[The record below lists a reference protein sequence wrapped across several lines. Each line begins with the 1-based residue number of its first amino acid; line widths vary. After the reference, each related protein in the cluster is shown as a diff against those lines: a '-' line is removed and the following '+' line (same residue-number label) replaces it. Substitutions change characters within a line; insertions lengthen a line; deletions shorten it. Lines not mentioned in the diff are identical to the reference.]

1 MYLEDGKCAHC
12 GKIIAQSTKFAPH
25 NTELN
30 SYAIHTYR
38 PYFCTSEH
46 IDDAVNS
53 HLAKDRDYTRE
64 IARSKEKEADEQ
76 KRFDNYERTLRKECD
91 DTRKDNDAEVAK
103 HIDFWKEA
111 RNDPAKQNDKSQA
124 WYSDQISDWV
134 GIGLTKNTN
143 AELIRDGLWQKAHLD
158 HLVTNNK
165 IIKDRETFQQQH
177 ANKAKAHLFVAY
189 QIARNDWENANAP
202 PPPPTIADDIKF
214 EHTLC
219 LAASGGGKTTLMY
232 HEIIENLKRPEPAA
246 MVIIDPKGTVV
257 QELSR
262 LACFDPVTGR
272 HKDRLIIIDPSDYK
286 GPPAFNV
293 FKPANE
299 ERYNRY
305 DSATREFLETQIIE
319 LLAYTFSSR
328 KQPLTGKQAPCFENV
343 CRLILRL
350 PNPDLSLLLD
360 VLNDQQS
367 ERKQSFEQCKIEWR
381 EAIYRMPAFSTRFFK
396 EQYYTNYTSSRDEI
410 ATRLY
415 GTVGNPAIQ
424 KVFGASHNKFDM
436 FDALQTGKL
445 VVVNV
450 PLAFLGD
457 QGTEL
462 FGRYMIAAT
471 LAAALER
478 VTIPK
483 HQRKSAFLYIDEF
496 QLFADDDKTTKLL
509 GLAREFS
516 VGVTMFTHILD
527 HFSIVMRAAVLTNT
541 RTKYAARLKN
551 DAATMA
557 RAMGDCDPALLSVS
571 PTDTHVQLAWYV
583 DGKMDVPVIMQYPR
597 GAITKEPKMDNERHN
612 LLLERNR
619 QRVSSPTQSRPQS
632 KAPPAMASQPDQ
644 YHTNPAP
651 PQSQPRTAPAAP
663 SPTTPPMPNDTT
675 KLRDRTGALDWELT
689 INPRIAEAGGE
700 IPLVVHRTGQPVK
713 INVKIPPLTRDNT
726 VFRLAGLGYFRQ
738 DKTRGDLYL
747 TIKVPAYPE
756 QNTDWADKW

>member
-1 MYLEDGKCAHC
+1 MYLEDGKCAQC
-12 GKIIAQSTKFAPH
+12 GKNIDQSAKFAPH
-25 NTELN
+25 NVEITR
-30 SYAIHTYR
+30 YAINKHR
-38 PYFCTSEH
+38 PYFCSPDCIQKAFDSFFNEEELFKGTT
-46 IDDAVNS
+46 
-53 HLAKDRDYTRE
+53 LKRDW
-64 IARSKEKEADEQ
+64 
-76 KRFDNYERTLRKECD
+76 DNLQRNLD
-91 DTRKDNDAEVAK
+91 WSMN
-103 HIDFWKEA
+103 HWKEWLDDQGKKLDEEHKA
-111 RNDPAKQNDKSQA
+111 FKRALDKLPENQGRMPGYTTLEYDRRLKDHENSTEDKKRQLNHSYA
-124 WYSDQISDWV
+124 
-134 GIGLTKNTN
+134 N
-143 AELIRDGLWQKAHLD
+143 HLE
-158 HLVTNNK
+158 
-165 IIKDRETFQQQH
+165 RET
-177 ANKAKAHLFVAY
+177 
-189 QIARNDWENANAP
+189 NDWYEKISKIGPPYAKLREKGVQEARATFFLVFHNSRSDYEAANAP
-202 PPPPTIADDIKF
+202 PPPPTITDDIKF

-232 HEIIENLKRPEPAA
+232 HEIIENLNRPEPAA

-262 LACFDPVTGR
+262 LACFDPVNGR
-272 HKDRLIIIDPSDYK
+272 HKDRLIIIDPSDYE

-305 DSATREFLETQIIE
+305 DGATREFLETQIIE

-367 ERKQSFEQCKIEWR
+367 ERKQSFEQCKNEWK
-381 EAIYRMPAFSTRFFK
+381 EAINRMPAFSARFFK

-462 FGRYMIAAT
+462 FGRYMIAGT

-483 HQRKSAFLYIDEF
+483 DQRKAAFLYIDEF
-496 QLFADDDKTTKLL
+496 QKFADDDKTTKLL

-527 HFSIVMRAAVLTNT
+527 HFSIVMRAAVITNT

-551 DAATMA
+551 DATTMA
-557 RAMGDCDPALLSVS
+557 RAMGDCDPTLLGVS

-583 DGKMDVPVIMQYPR
+583 DGKMDIPVIMQYPK
-597 GAITKEPKMDNERHN
+597 GAISKEPEMNDERHN

-619 QRVSSPTQSRPQS
+619 QRVSSPTQPQPQS
-632 KAPPAMASQPDQ
+632 KEPP
-644 YHTNPAP
+644 PAP
-651 PQSQPRTAPAAP
+651 PQQEQFQAAPAPQPPPRPAAVAP
-663 SPTTPPMPNDTT
+663 SPTAPPATNDTAT
-675 KLRDRTGALDWELT
+675 LRDRTGALDWEVT

-700 IPLVVHRTGQPVK
+700 VPLVVQRAGQPVK
-713 INVKIPPLTRDNT
+713 INIKIPPLTKNNM
-726 VFRLAGLGYFRQ
+726 VFRLAGLGHFRP

-756 QNTDWADKW
+756 QNADWADKW

>member
-1 MYLEDGKCAHC
+1 MYLEDGKCAQC
-12 GKIIAQSTKFAPH
+12 GKIIDQSARFAPH
-25 NTELN
+25 NVEITQ
-30 SYAIHTYR
+30 YAIHKHR
-38 PYFCTSEH
+38 PHFCSPACIQNAFDSFFDREEVLKGT
-46 IDDAVNS
+46 NY
-53 HLAKDRDYTRE
+53 DRDWNLAISSHESSMEYHKKRHD
-64 IARSKEKEADEQ
+64 DEC
-76 KRFDNYERTLRKECD
+76 KKL
-91 DTRKDNDAEVAK
+91 DAEHEAFKKKLEKLPENEYYMKDEHKKRLHDHEESTTNKKIAARTWYLDQTEKDTNKHFEKLRTIGPPRAK
-103 HIDFWKEA
+103 LLEKGTQEA
-111 RNDPAKQNDKSQA
+111 RAKFF
-124 WYSDQISDWV
+124 
-134 GIGLTKNTN
+134 
-143 AELIRDGLWQKAHLD
+143 
-158 HLVTNNK
+158 LVFHSS
-165 IIKDRETFQQQH
+165 RSHYE
-177 ANKAKAHLFVAY
+177 A
-189 QIARNDWENANAP
+189 ANAP
-202 PPPPTIADDIKF
+202 PPPPTITDDIRF

-262 LACFDPVTGR
+262 LACFDPVNGR

-305 DSATREFLETQIIE
+305 DSSTREFLETQIIE

-367 ERKQSFEQCKIEWR
+367 ERKQSFEQCRIEWK
-381 EAIYRMPAFSTRFFK
+381 EAIDRMPAFSARFFK
-396 EQYYTNYTSSRDEI
+396 EQYYANYTSSRDEI

-462 FGRYMIAAT
+462 FGRYMIAGT

-483 HQRKSAFLYIDEF
+483 HQRKAAFLYIDEF

-527 HFSIVMRAAVLTNT
+527 HFSIVMRAAVITNT
-541 RTKYAARLKN
+541 RIKYAARLKN
-551 DAATMA
+551 DATTMA
-557 RAMGDCDPALLSVS
+557 RAMGDCDPTLLGVS

-583 DGKMDVPVIMQYPR
+583 DGKMDVPVIMQYPK
-597 GAITKEPKMDNERHN
+597 GAITKEPKINNDRHN

-619 QRVSSPTQSRPQS
+619 QRVSSPMQSQPQS
-632 KAPPAMASQPDQ
+632 KAPP
-644 YHTNPAP
+644 
-651 PQSQPRTAPAAP
+651 TAPSRATQHE
-663 SPTTPPMPNDTT
+663 TTPPPPEPQPRAAPTNPLPTAPPVANDTT

-700 IPLVVHRTGQPVK
+700 IPLVVQRAGQPVK
-713 INVKIPPLTRDNT
+713 INVKIPPLTRNNA
-726 VFRLAGLGYFRQ
+726 VFRLAGLGHFRP

-747 TIKVPAYPE
+747 TIKVPLYPV